1 MWLALCASQPT
12 SRKDRSLAIAE
23 DDFLSSSLC
32 RRVWVWYG
40 FELQHRPRAAE
51 VMVDGDRFQVV
62 RARESVQEL
71 FATESILL
79 EAES

>member
-1 MWLALCASQPT
+1 MCESADFLG
-12 SRKDRSLAIAE
+12 KDRSLAIAE
-23 DDFLSSSLC
+23 DDFLAVRSAGA
-32 RRVWVWYG
+32 YG
-40 FELQHRPRAAE
+40 FGMGSNYNTRPRAAE